1 MTQESLQKKYV
12 DIFYKAK
19 KVPVTK
25 AKSYDIFR
33 AMVLNFTEDII
44 DIDERARKELGIV
57 ENMGFEVVPEEQTEE
72 EAAAISED
80 LKNKKAE
87 AAKRNKQKVKTDE
100 EEAQDMEQLIVKTSQ
115 DLGKTLSE
123 QEDKVQAVEK
133 EIQLIKTRWLMQ
145 NH

>member
-1 MTQESLQKKYV
+1 
-12 DIFYKAK
+12 
-19 KVPVTK
+19 
-25 AKSYDIFR
+25 
-33 AMVLNFTEDII
+33 MVLNFSEDII
-44 DIDERARKELGIV
+44 DVDERARKELAMV

-100 EEAQDMEQLIVKTSQ
+100 EEAQDMEMLIQKTGQ

-133 EIQLIKTRWLMQ
+133 EIELIKTRWLM
-145 NH
+145 

>member
-12 DIFYKAK
+12 DIFYIAK
-19 KVPVTK
+19 KVPVAK

-33 AMVLNFTEDII
+33 AMVMNFAEDII
-44 DIDERARKELGIV
+44 DIDDRSRKELAIV

-72 EAAAISED
+72 EAAAILED

-100 EEAQDMEQLIVKTSQ
+100 EEA
-115 DLGKTLSE
+115 
-123 QEDKVQAVEK
+123 
-133 EIQLIKTRWLMQ
+133 
-145 NH
+145 